1 MGEAYNF
8 LASWQLFP
16 EKGTYEIGDRPK
28 SAIYKIELGNATKQL
43 NINKFWVSI
52 EDHSFTS
59 QYSSVAD
66 GKEHQLSD
74 SSDGDSIKIDMIDA
88 ITFETFFSKNGE
100 MVSSVLHEI
109 TPKGYLQIT
118 QKFYNDHKTFTNV
131 EVFHKQ
137 MSVLPYSSSV
147 SGAVIR
153 PTQEGV
159 IRNKALKAM
168 EEQTNMQLLQIRQ
181 QIELLSIQARTIQKR
196 KELSMIIY
204 DAKISFEPVIG
215 ETYYLY
221 QNDDDTHLVSL
232 VSPREW
238 GKTIP
243 FKAFVAA
250 VQLLADHT
258 WKEL

>member
-1 MGEAYNF
+1 
-8 LASWQLFP
+8 
-16 EKGTYEIGDRPK
+16 
-28 SAIYKIELGNATKQL
+28 
-43 NINKFWVSI
+43 
-52 EDHSFTS
+52 
-59 QYSSVAD
+59 
-66 GKEHQLSD
+66 
-74 SSDGDSIKIDMIDA
+74 
-88 ITFETFFSKNGE
+88 
-100 MVSSVLHEI
+100 
-109 TPKGYLQIT
+109 
-118 QKFYNDHKTFTNV
+118 
-131 EVFHKQ
+131 
-137 MSVLPYSSSV
+137 
-147 SGAVIR
+147 
-153 PTQEGV
+153 
-159 IRNKALKAM
+159 M

-232 VSPREW
+232 IGPREW

-243 FKAFVAA
+243 FKAYVAA

>member
-1 MGEAYNF
+1 MVEAYNF

-16 EKGTYEIGDRPK
+16 ERGTYEIGDRPK
-28 SAIYKIELGNATKQL
+28 SAIYKIELGGAHKQL
-43 NINKFWVSI
+43 SVSRSWVSI

-59 QYSSVAD
+59 QYSSIAD
-66 GKEHQLSD
+66 GKEYELSE

-88 ITFETFFSKNGE
+88 ITFETFFSKNNE

-118 QKFYNDHKTFTNV
+118 QKFFNDQKTFTNV
-131 EVFHKQ
+131 EVYHKQ

-221 QNDDDTHLVSL
+221 QNDNDTHLVSL
-232 VSPREW
+232 IGPREW

-243 FKAFVAA
+243 FKAFVAS

>member
-1 MGEAYNF
+1 MVEAYNF

-16 EKGTYEIGDRPK
+16 EKGTYELGDRPK
-28 SAIYKIELGNATKQL
+28 SAIYKIELGKGHKEL
-43 NINKFWVSI
+43 SISRSWVTI

-66 GKEHQLSD
+66 GAEYPLSE
-74 SSDGDSIKIDMIDA
+74 SADGDSIKINMIDS
-88 ITFETFFSKNGE
+88 ITFETFLFKNSTV
-100 MVSSVLHEI
+100 VSSVLHEI
-109 TPKGYLQIT
+109 TPRGYLQIT
-118 QKFYNDHKTFTNV
+118 QKFFNDQKTFSNV

-137 MSVLPYSSSV
+137 MAVLPYSSSV

-153 PTQEGV
+153 PTEEGV
-159 IRNKALKAM
+159 IRNKALRAM
-168 EEQTNMQLLQIRQ
+168 EDQTNMQLLQIRQ

-196 KELSMIIY
+196 KELSMVIY
-204 DAKISFEPVIG
+204 EAKLSFQPVIG

-221 QNDDDTHLVSL
+221 QNDDDSHLVSM
-232 VSPREW
+232 VAPREW

>member
-1 MGEAYNF
+1 MVEAYNF

-43 NINKFWVSI
+43 SINRFWVSI

-66 GKEHQLSD
+66 GKEHQLPD
-74 SSDGDSIKIDMIDA
+74 SSDGDSVKINMIDA
-88 ITFETFFSKNGE
+88 ITFETFFSKGGE
-100 MVSSVLHEI
+100 LVSSVLHEI

-118 QKFYNDHKTFTNV
+118 QKFFNDQKTSTNV
-131 EVFHKQ
+131 EVYHKQ

-221 QNDDDTHLVSL
+221 QNDDDSHLVSL
-232 VSPREW
+232 ISPNEW
-238 GKTIP
+238 GKAIP
-243 FKAFVAA
+243 FKAFVAS

>member
-1 MGEAYNF
+1 MVEAYNF

-28 SAIYKIELGNATKQL
+28 SEIYKIEMGSGPKQL
-43 NINKFWVSI
+43 NINRFWVSL

-66 GKEHQLSD
+66 GAEYPLSE
-74 SSDGDSIKIDMIDA
+74 SSDGDSIKIDMVDS
-88 ITFETFFSKNGE
+88 ITFETFFSKGGE
-100 MVSSVLHEI
+100 LVSSVLHEI

-118 QKFYNDHKTFTNV
+118 QKFFNDQKIFTNV

-153 PTQEGV
+153 PTEEGI

-221 QNDDDTHLVSL
+221 QNDDDSHLVSMI
-232 VSPREW
+232 SPREW
-238 GKTIP
+238 GKKIP

>member
-1 MGEAYNF
+1 
-8 LASWQLFP
+8 
-16 EKGTYEIGDRPK
+16 
-28 SAIYKIELGNATKQL
+28 
-43 NINKFWVSI
+43 
-52 EDHSFTS
+52 
-59 QYSSVAD
+59 
-66 GKEHQLSD
+66 
-74 SSDGDSIKIDMIDA
+74 
-88 ITFETFFSKNGE
+88 
-100 MVSSVLHEI
+100 
-109 TPKGYLQIT
+109 
-118 QKFYNDHKTFTNV
+118 
-131 EVFHKQ
+131 
-137 MSVLPYSSSV
+137 VLPYSSSV

-153 PTQEGV
+153 PTQEGI

-221 QNDDDTHLVSL
+221 QNDNDTHLVSL
-232 VSPREW
+232 VAPREW

-258 WKEL
+258 WREL